1 MITGAL
7 GFPKGVLRSCSE
19 MSSRPGILYKPEP
32 PMMARVGFIFIE
44 NLLLRRVLFIV
55 PEKEIEPQI

>member
-1 MITGAL
+1 MTGAL
-7 GFPKGVLRSCSE
+7 GLPKGVDRSCSE
-19 MSSRPGILYKPEP
+19 MSFSPGILYKPEP